1 MREKLYAKNCDRC
14 ECHLPLGA
22 TKYRL
27 YLEVSSDWDG
37 YLPETDDEVN
47 ASELLEKAAKL
58 DQETLE
64 QQVHLE
70 TSMLVCPQCR
80 REILTNLAGKK
91 GNPLPSK
98 LKTSVR
104 LQ

>member
-1 MREKLYAKNCDRC
+1 MREKLFAKNCDRC
-14 ECHLPLGA
+14 DCPLPLGA

-27 YLEVSSDWDG
+27 YLEITSDWDG
-37 YLPETDDEVN
+37 YLPEADEAVN
-47 ASELLEKAAKL
+47 ASEMLEKAAKL
-58 DQETLE
+58 DSETLE

-80 REILTNLAGKK
+80 REILIHLAGKR
-91 GNPLPSK
+91 GQPLPSK
-98 LKTSVR
+98 LKNTVR